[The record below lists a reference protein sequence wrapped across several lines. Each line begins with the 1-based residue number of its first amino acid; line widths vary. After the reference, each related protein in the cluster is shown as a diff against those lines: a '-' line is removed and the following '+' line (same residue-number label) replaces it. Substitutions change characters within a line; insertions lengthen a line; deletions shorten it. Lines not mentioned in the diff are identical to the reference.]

1 MNFFSYVYQ
10 ARVPYITY
18 YRESLTTWAWQPYR
32 RVSLP
37 STYKSQLLFQWTR
50 PGSCQQSNLYKYEF
64 WRAFHQKSYSAN
76 SFRMTTRT
84 DPLDRSHLL
93 FHGTLS
99 CYILNR
105 LFSHI
110 FLVLPCVVTL
120 HATQHTIFRLRDDII
135 THKACMYFT
144 NPRPCEEQLVFSLSL
159 FMTPP

>member
-1 MNFFSYVYQ
+1 MNLFSYVYK

-64 WRAFHQKSYSAN
+64 WRAFHQKPYSAN

-84 DPLDRSHLL
+84 DPLDRSHSL

-99 CYILNR
+99 CYIKYPYLTIMYIVCPR
-105 LFSHI
+105 ISL
-110 FLVLPCVVTL
+110 LALPCIVTL
-120 HATQHTIFRLRDDII
+120 HATQNIRL
-135 THKACMYFT
+135 YFSI
-144 NPRPCEEQLVFSLSL
+144 QYSGWG
-159 FMTPP
+159 MIK